1 MNITDSCLLL
11 IKSFEGF
18 SSKPYHGSADPPM
31 VFSIGYGITH
41 YENGVSVELTDQP
54 ITEARAQE
62 LLIFWI
68 TQKANAIDRFI
79 RKDLSDNQNA
89 ALISFAYNLG
99 EGALRSSTLLKKVN
113 ANPIDVS
120 IRDEFM
126 KWVHSNGEVV
136 EGLVNRRRDE
146 ANLYFTT

>member
-1 MNITDSCLLL
+1 
-11 IKSFEGF
+11 
-18 SSKPYHGSADPPM
+18 
-31 VFSIGYGITH
+31 
-41 YENGVSVELTDQP
+41 
-54 ITEARAQE
+54 
-62 LLIFWI
+62 
-68 TQKANAIDRFI
+68 
-79 RKDLSDNQNA
+79 
-89 ALISFAYNLG
+89 LISFAYNLG